1 MVCVDCR
8 RAKKMRKILFGA
20 LIGFVVAGLLGVGT
34 MLVAQE
40 RPSLPQGPLVVLAGL
55 KLKEGADIAD
65 VERLFKEQLVPGLD
79 GFDGLKLRILK
90 RMGMTGRDGTANP
103 NAYDYIMMADVEKLQ
118 VVMQLRNSPDAGLEA
133 FGDMMKK
140 HAGSPDF
147 NMYTVL
153 AETQEIE

>member
-1 MVCVDCR
+1 
-8 RAKKMRKILFGA
+8 MRKVLFGA

-34 MLVAQE
+34 MLMAQE
-40 RPSLPQGPLVVLAGL
+40 RQSVPQGPLVILAGL

-79 GFDGLKLRILK
+79 GLDGLKLRILK
-90 RMGMTGRDGTANP
+90 RMGMERRGETTDP

-118 VVMQLRNSPDAGLEA
+118 VFMQLRNNPDAGLEA

-140 HAGSPDF
+140 YAGSPSF
-147 NMYTVL
+147 NVYRVL
-153 AETQEIE
+153 AKTKEHE